1 MKDTKA
7 LQFALAKFATNLCL
21 VVNLIVHFEQEEQ
34 LKIVVFTQEDFVNTK
49 KNTMLDKQV
58 IHLGSSSEFYLIGSQ
73 INFQIS
79 LS

>member
-49 KNTMLDKQV
+49 IPQCLTNKLF
-58 IHLGSSSEFYLIGSQ
+58 IWEAPLSS
-73 INFQIS
+73 N
-79 LS
+79 